1 MTIPQRML
9 LLFSTANLPISRLT
23 IILRDIIICI
33 IVMITRSCTSRNH
46 MSRLLPHRSLIIL
59 LRLERFS
66 VGHSRAAT
74 ATSSSSVQIR
84 RSRQPRHRRDRLHDQ
99 ARSARRSWRLVLV
112 LLLTCTTW
120 LLLLLDRVLADP
132 DHRCCSRRWLLL
144 VLLLLVILGGWVLVK
159 IGLAGGKGGL
169 VL

>member
-9 LLFSTANLPISRLT
+9 LLFSTANLTIYRLT
-23 IILRDIIICI
+23 IILRDIIIC

-66 VGHSRAAT
+66 VGDGGGAAT
-74 ATSSSSVQIR
+74 TTSSSSVQIR

-99 ARSARRSWRLVLV
+99 ARSARRSWRLVLRY
-112 LLLTCTTW
+112 LLLTCTTR
-120 LLLLLDRVLADP
+120 LLLLDRVLADP

-144 VLLLLVILGGWVLVK
+144 LVLLVILGGWVLVK